1 MLVLQFAGWFQCRL
15 PTDPDPSDELRG
27 VSGFTFAMAGE
38 PDLDR
43 IIRFHR
49 PVAPRSHGPDVGVF
63 VTGVTNNG
71 VLQPESPLVGAT
83 VDLLGEPKFESR
95 NYVLRDSA
103 QGPIVPFIVRIEGG
117 GITIEREDLLFPE
130 DPTRPL
136 HEVPTRSLARRGSR
150 LPMVTDRIRIADATG
165 IVDPIAYRARRK
177 ALLELDLQEACDPI
191 ERVAL
196 EMRIRELSITDPRR
210 LQVATLMVYNDY
222 RFDIR
227 GPARLDDPQAQIG
240 STIDFDADW
249 PIVFWLG
256 AWDSDALI
264 GHARGILSIPYS
276 STKVPANE
284 VTHDD

>member
-1 MLVLQFAGWFQCRL
+1 MLTLQFAGWFQCRL
-15 PTDPDPSDELRG
+15 ATDPDPTDELRG

-43 IIRFHR
+43 MIRFHR
-49 PVAPRSHGPDVGVF
+49 PVAPRSHGPEVGVF
-63 VTGVTNNG
+63 VTGVANDG
-71 VLQPESPLVGAT
+71 VPQSESPLVGAT

-103 QGPIVPFIVRIEGG
+103 QGPIVPFIIRVEGG
-117 GITIEREDLLFPE
+117 GTTIEREDLLFPE
-130 DPTRPL
+130 DPARSL
-136 HEVPTRSLARRGSR
+136 HEIPTKSLARRGAL
-150 LPMVTDRIRIADATG
+150 LPMVTDRIRIANATG

-177 ALLELDLQEACDPI
+177 ALLEQDLEKAREPI

-196 EMRIRELSITDPRR
+196 EVRIRELAITDPRR

-227 GPARLDDPQAQIG
+227 GPARVDDPQGHLGA
-240 STIDFDADW
+240 TVDLDADW

-256 AWDSDALI
+256 AWDSDALT
-264 GHARGILSIPYS
+264 GHARGILSIPCS
-276 STKVPANE
+276 SAN
-284 VTHDD
+284 TTNDRGLP